1 MAERAA
7 EFAPDATQ
15 RTSCLLSALD
25 RWLEAAATDGVVAE
39 VMEEP
44 FF

>member
-1 MAERAA
+1 MGWEPPQAA
-7 EFAPDATQ
+7 AAAQ
-15 RTSCLLSALD
+15 SL
-25 RWLEAAATDGVVAE
+25 AAATDGVVAE